1 MKKVL
6 IVEDDK
12 DISELIQYNLT
23 KDGYEVSTVFDG
35 LQALEAAARIS
46 PDLIILD
53 IMLPSQDGLDVCRQL
68 KADNVLKNVPIIMLT
83 AKSEES
89 DVIVGL
95 QMGADDYLA
104 KPFSVKV
111 LLARVKAVLRRFSQ
125 IETVDV
131 SQKRQFG
138 RLTIDLN
145 KHKISFNDK
154 VIPLTSI
161 EFDILEFLSRTPGR
175 VYTRE
180 QILDKVWKDGKF
192 IIDRAVDV
200 HIRGMRK
207 KLGDAEDFV
216 ETVRGVGYCF
226 KELD

>member
-1 MKKVL
+1 MKKILV
-6 IVEDDK
+6 VEDDK
-12 DISELIQYNLT
+12 DISELIQYNLS
-23 KDGYEVSTVFDG
+23 KEGYEVSTVFDG
-35 LQALEAAARIS
+35 VHAMEAVGRIM

-53 IMLPSQDGLDVCRQL
+53 VMLPSQDGLDVCRQL
-68 KADNVLKNVPIIMLT
+68 KADGDLKNIPVIMLT

-95 QMGADDYLA
+95 QMGADDYIA

-111 LLARVKAVLRRFSQ
+111 LLARVKAVLRRVIQVGTEDSL
-125 IETVDV
+125 
-131 SQKRQFG
+131 QKRQFG
-138 RLTIDLN
+138 HLVIDVV
-145 KHKISFNDK
+145 KHKISFK
-154 VIPLTSI
+154 GRVISLTSI

-200 HIRGMRK
+200 HVRGLRK
-207 KLGDAEDFV
+207 KLEDAEDFI